1 MKKVELL
8 SPFKTMLITIGNLP
22 TSYIES
28 MSYYEGLT
36 YLVNYLCNNV
46 IPAVNSSGEAVEEL
60 QKKYLELVDYVNE
73 YFSDLNVQTEIDN
86 KLDEMAE
93 QGELTQL
100 ILDYLSM
107 SGLIMFDT
115 VDDLKAAENLIE
127 GSFTKTLGKLLY
139 TDGLGGFYKIRLKDV
154 SDTPDDYDLVEL
166 TNYPTLIAERIVG
179 IDEINISDLDEEIG
193 DLTSLTTSEKSSVV
207 GAVNEVVS
215 DIGDLSTLTT
225 TEKSSIVGAVNEVN
239 QWNKFNLSVTH
250 QAYRTT
256 SDTDSVQITLGKF
269 KPSTATFTTTASG
282 MSNAY
287 CNILGATNS
296 DGSIG
301 KLYGIMRVEC
311 NYVLSDTNGY
321 PCIRLRCED
330 FGIDV
335 PDEGYSIW
343 AAGNAYA
350 DGLFSCGSLYI
361 GSDGYIYVYP
371 NTNITLSSKLLT
383 MVLNPCIYFWTS
395 FGDTPDNE

>member
-225 TEKSSIVGAVNEVN
+225 TEKSSVVGAVNEVN

-256 SDTDSVQITLGKF
+256 SDTDTVQITLGKF

>member
-1 MKKVELL
+1 MKKIELL

-22 TSYIES
+22 TAYIES

-46 IPAVNSSGEAVEEL
+46 IPAVNSNGEAVEEL
-60 QKKYLELVDYVNE
+60 QKKYLELVEYVNE

-86 KLDEMAE
+86 KLDEMADN
-93 QGELTQL
+93 GELTQL

-166 TNYPTLIAERIVG
+166 TNYPTLIAERIINFEETDITDLYSKVG
-179 IDEINISDLDEEIG
+179 DLTELSTSDKDNVVDAINEVVDTTIG
-193 DLTSLTTSEKSSVV
+193 DLTNLTTSTKSSVV
-207 GAVNEVVS
+207 GA
-215 DIGDLSTLTT
+215 I
-225 TEKSSIVGAVNEVN
+225 NEVN

-256 SDTDSVQITLGKF
+256 SDTDTPQITIGKF
-269 KPSTATFTTTASG
+269 NASTATFTATTTNL
-282 MSNAY
+282 SNVY

-296 DGSIG
+296 EGSIG

-321 PCIRLRCED
+321 PCIRLRCQD
-330 FGIDV
+330 FGISV

-350 DGLFSCGSLYI
+350 DGLFSCGTMYI

-371 NTNITLSSKLLT
+371 NTNITCPRPNAMPPWS
-383 MVLNPCIYFWTS
+383 VVC
-395 FGDTPDNE
+395 EV